1 MKRLLLEQILQR
13 CVRYRLE
20 IAFDLAVDL
29 APDRIPARLAD
40 EAHAESA
47 DGVDELG
54 LLLRA
59 AARAFAAGAA
69 ASAPAVG
76 GHQAVGGNVA
86 LMRVRFAAGRI
97 GLRGRALCGRQAWSL
112 PRWCR
117 QGACLVCG
125 AGGRQCI
132 LP

>member
-59 AARAFAAGAA
+59 AARAFAAG
-69 ASAPAVG
+69 
-76 GHQAVGGNVA
+76 
-86 LMRVRFAAGRI
+86 RI